1 MPRILPKAL
10 FVYQQNYIK
19 FFAFAVA
26 LTLVACAGA
35 EPPAPAS
42 HMPLGASTS
51 APMGAVLFCEQNS
64 SECGEAR
71 ATPREVAMT
80 PEKWADLRAVQTA
93 VDRRIAPSQKADMT
107 WHYADGGAGN
117 CVQYALEKRRD
128 LIGRG
133 WPAGALQLATV
144 VTPNNNRHLV
154 LVVATNDGDW
164 VLDNLRADVAR
175 WDDLPY
181 HWTARQQG
189 ASLRD
194 WVSIG
199 LRG

>member
-1 MPRILPKAL
+1 MHLKGSAFSGQKFLKILAL
-10 FVYQQNYIK
+10 L
-19 FFAFAVA
+19 AAA
-26 LTLVACAGA
+26 GLAACAGSSA
-35 EPPAPAS
+35 PPAPAS
-42 HMPLGASTS
+42 QMPLGPSTS
-51 APMGAVLFCEQNS
+51 MPMGAVLFCEKNS
-64 SECGEAR
+64 NECGESR
-71 ATPREVAMT
+71 TTPRRVAMT
-80 PEKWADLRAVQTA
+80 PERWTDLRSVQTE
-93 VDRRIAPSQKADMT
+93 VDRRIAPTEKADMA
-107 WHYADGGAGN
+107 WHYAEDGIGN

-154 LVVATNDGDW
+154 LVVATTEGDW
-164 VLDNLRADVAR
+164 VLDNLRGDVAR